1 MDTMKKLICFAVL
14 LAVAVSAFAGCDSSR
29 EPKPTEGLA
38 FTKMSR
44 ECVITG
50 IGTASQKK
58 IVIPS
63 EIDGLPVTEI
73 EKEAFKDTAVVSV
86 FIPSSVVIVGD
97 YAFSGCVNLRSVTFS
112 QGVGSIGEGAFY
124 GCTALREIV
133 VPESV
138 GVFFKR
144 AFYGCTGLKYVL
156 IEGCPN
162 LFLGCFQNCTSL
174 KSFRMVPGNGDY
186 YEVGHLAFSSCTAL
200 EELVL
205 AEGAECLGDECL
217 AGTASLKELYIP
229 AFVSVIG
236 PSVFSGSGIEKVRFG
251 GSKEEWEAIKVH
263 QPNEELASV
272 EIEYNCGN

>member
-1 MDTMKKLICFAVL
+1 MKKLICFAVL

-112 QGVGSIGEGAFY
+112 QGVGSIGEGAFTGARRLGRSSFPKASAY
-124 GCTALREIV
+124 FLSALFTDAR
-133 VPESV
+133 
-138 GVFFKR
+138 G
-144 AFYGCTGLKYVL
+144 
-156 IEGCPN
+156 
-162 LFLGCFQNCTSL
+162 
-174 KSFRMVPGNGDY
+174 
-186 YEVGHLAFSSCTAL
+186 
-200 EELVL
+200 
-205 AEGAECLGDECL
+205 
-217 AGTASLKELYIP
+217 
-229 AFVSVIG
+229 
-236 PSVFSGSGIEKVRFG
+236 
-251 GSKEEWEAIKVH
+251 
-263 QPNEELASV
+263 
-272 EIEYNCGN
+272 